1 MRKLALLFALVVTAS
16 LIPGKKVRG
25 EVIAKPGQ
33 VHMMASLASVTGGLG
48 LQVKAIVQQRR
59 GVLAV
64 TRIERRA
71 RSTGRCVGMAIGWL
85 LIVGLVGFILMSFR
99 ADKLE
104 IVIRTMQGGIGRSIG
119 TGLLGQ
125 LAIIP
130 GAVAVVVLL
139 AATLIG
145 IVLIP
150 LGLMA
155 FMFLVA
161 GIAMFGFIA
170 VATMTGAALTRNSK
184 DETPHGAMLRSF
196 MTGTAIYLGM
206 WLVVAVLSGIP
217 LLGAMLASFAS
228 AVTFM
233 AVTAGFGAVLLSYWR
248 GDFKTER
255 TVTP

>member
-25 EVIAKPGQ
+25 EVIAKPSHGS
-33 VHMMASLASVTGGLG
+33 VMANLASVAMMDG
-48 LQVKAIVQQRR
+48 QVKVMAQQVRTIV
-59 GVLAV
+59 
-64 TRIERRA
+64 A
-71 RSTGRCVGMAIGWL
+71 RPVMRQHRNQTGRCIGMAVGWL
-85 LIVGLVGFILMSFR
+85 LIVGLVGFTLMAFR
-99 ADKLE
+99 ADKLD
-104 IVIRTMQGGIGRSIG
+104 IVIRTMQGGIGKSII

-125 LAIIP
+125 IAIVP
-130 GAVAVVVLL
+130 GAVAVTVLL

-170 VATMTGAALTRNSK
+170 VATMTGAALTRNSQ
-184 DETPHGAMLRSF
+184 DETAHGAMLRSF
-196 MTGTAIYLGM
+196 ITGTAIYLGM
-206 WLVVAVLSGIP
+206 WLIVAALSGIP
-217 LLGAMLASFAS
+217 LLGAMLASFAA

-248 GDFKTER
+248 GDFKAQ
-255 TVTP
+255 PAA

>member
-25 EVIAKPGQ
+25 EVMAKPAH
-33 VHMMASLASVTGGLG
+33 VHALASLASVTGGLG
-48 LQVKAIVQQRR
+48 MQVKAMAQQ
-59 GVLAV
+59 
-64 TRIERRA
+64 TRVVIARPVERRE

-125 LAIIP
+125 LAIVP

-145 IVLIP
+145 VVLIP

-206 WLVVAVLSGIP
+206 WIVVAVLSGIP

-248 GDFKTER
+248 GDFKTQ
-255 TVTP
+255 PAA

>member
-1 MRKLALLFALVVTAS
+1 MRKLALLFALIVTAS

-33 VHMMASLASVTGGLG
+33 ARLMASLASVSGGT
-48 LQVKAIVQQRR
+48 QSQIKVIAQQ
-59 GVLAV
+59 
-64 TRIERRA
+64 A
-71 RSTGRCVGMAIGWL
+71 RVVVARPIARQYRNHTGRSIGMAVGWL
-85 LIVGLVGFILMSFR
+85 LIVALVGFILMSFR

-104 IVIRTMQGGIGRSIG
+104 IVIRTMQGGIGKSIG

-125 LAIIP
+125 IAIVP

-170 VATMTGAALTRNSK
+170 VATMTGAALTRNSQ
-184 DETPHGAMLRSF
+184 DDTAHGAMLRSF
-196 MTGTAIYLGM
+196 LTGTAIYLGM
-206 WLVVAVLSGIP
+206 WFVVAALSGIP

-248 GDFKTER
+248 GDFKTQ
-255 TVTP
+255 PAA

>member
-25 EVIAKPGQ
+25 EVIAKPAQ
-33 VHMMASLASVTGGLG
+33 VHVMASLTSVTGGLG
-48 LQVKAIVQQRR
+48 MQVKALAQQ
-59 GVLAV
+59 
-64 TRIERRA
+64 TRVVVARPVERRE
-71 RSTGRCVGMAIGWL
+71 RSTGRCIGMAIGWL

-104 IVIRTMQGGIGRSIG
+104 IVIRTMQGGIGKSIG

-125 LAIIP
+125 IAIVP

-184 DETPHGAMLRSF
+184 DETAHGAMLRSF

-206 WLVVAVLSGIP
+206 WLVVAALSGVP
-217 LLGAMLASFAS
+217 LIGAMLASFAS

-248 GDFKTER
+248 GDFKTQPA
-255 TVTP
+255 VTP